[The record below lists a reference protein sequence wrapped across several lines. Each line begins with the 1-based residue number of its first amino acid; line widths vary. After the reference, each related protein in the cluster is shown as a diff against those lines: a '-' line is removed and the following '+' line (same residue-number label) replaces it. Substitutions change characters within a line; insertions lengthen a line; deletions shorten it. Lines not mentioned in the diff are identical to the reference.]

1 MDHSAPLLK
10 GTPSRS
16 LRRGEGEAV
25 DGFALEI
32 LVGVQVLAGGLYVGM
47 SHELLDGHDI
57 GAGLQETDCVCVSK
71 KSVSGYYLPNFGSG
85 GYRLSTPRI

>member
-1 MDHSAPLLK
+1 
-10 GTPSRS
+10 
-16 LRRGEGEAV
+16 
-25 DGFALEI
+25 
-32 LVGVQVLAGGLYVGM
+32 LAGGLYVGM